1 MMATH
6 TNTTPAAAL
15 RAELEEAAHLARGIS
30 EVAATLIDIN
40 ADPPMRDDEGTSPCE
55 SVRWAAD
62 VMVDQLEAVRRR
74 LPRQGGAI
82 DDRAETALANLADG
96 AATLRTLVRA
106 LRQRMPNRKHPL
118 MHLALRV
125 ATELEADLATAYD
138 RASGMNT
145 GHPLVRV
152 MPEPKGASDA
162 AAREDAEAEA
172 PIAAPARL
180 H

>member
-1 MMATH
+1 MATQ
-6 TNTTPAAAL
+6 TNITPAGAL
-15 RAELEEAAHLARGIS
+15 RAELEEAAQLARGIS

-62 VMVDQLEAVRRR
+62 AMVDQIEAVRRR
-74 LPRQGGAI
+74 LPKRGGGV
-82 DDRAETALANLADG
+82 DDRAESALANLADG

-106 LRQRMPNRKHPL
+106 LRYRMPNRKHPL
-118 MHLALRV
+118 VHLALRT
-125 ATELEADLATAYD
+125 AREIEAALATAYD
-138 RASGMNT
+138 RTSGINT

-152 MPEPKGASDA
+152 TPEPTGASAA
-162 AAREDAEAEA
+162 AAREDAEADA
-172 PIAAPARL
+172 SIAAPARL